1 MNLSKITIAIS
12 LVLVSA
18 TTIAATAIAPANRL
32 EAWIGPNAVPD
43 SNYTIG
49 TTSAMGTV
57 KTLKANLLSQQNLGS
72 LDMSRYPGAYLDTT
86 SFNGSLHQALS
97 DYSNGGYPK
106 QCVAFARSMTSATAA
121 TTTWYRGAPITNY
134 LVPSGTG
141 YILGNFSNFA
151 PLQPGTMIA
160 YFRNQSQYPGGTNPG
175 HVAIFL
181 SWEYVNGKVVA
192 MNVVDQNL
200 IPNIKINN
208 VVVSAI
214 KPSGTIEGQADGLIQ
229 KHQLPLTCTAG
240 SLCNTDAKYTNP
252 RYWAMNYHVVDVR

>member
-32 EAWIGPNAVPD
+32 EAWIGPNAMPD

-106 QCVAFARSMTSATAA
+106 QCVAFARSMTGSALASN
-121 TTTWYRGAPITNY
+121 WYRGAPISNY
-134 LVPSGTG
+134 LVPSGSG
-141 YILGNFSNFA
+141 YVLGNISNFS

-160 YFRNQSQYPGGTNPG
+160 YFRDLSKYPSSKPYG

-181 SWEYVNGKVVA
+181 SWEIVNGKVTA

-200 IPNIKINN
+200 IPTVSINGVN
-208 VVVSAI
+208 VNAI
-214 KPSGTIEGQADGLIQ
+214 KPSGTIEGQADGMIQ
-229 KHQLPLTCTAG
+229 KHRLPITCTAG
-240 SLCNTDAKYTNP
+240 SICTTNTRYTNP